1 MKTSTA
7 ALAVL
12 FVAVLCYQ
20 VSSSPA
26 SVNFSG
32 PCCIRYRTKAFPLSH
47 IMMYEHTGSHCFQPA
62 VIFTTVKGKM
72 VCGKPD
78 DKWVQDV
85 LNHWKDKAGS
95 G

>member
-1 MKTSTA
+1 MKTSMA

-12 FVAVLCYQ
+12 LVAVLCYQ

-32 PCCIRYRTKAFPLSH
+32 PCCYQYSKKALPSSRVVL
-47 IMMYEHTGSHCFQPA
+47 YEHTGSHCSQPA
-62 VIFTTVKGKM
+62 VIFSTAAGKK
-72 VCGKPD
+72 VCGNPAE
-78 DKWVQDV
+78 KWVQDIV
-85 LNHWKDKAGS
+85 NPQKDTAGS